1 MAKNRKNQSAAIRF
15 GPALKA
21 FGLCLLI
28 GGASLGYVWQK
39 NQIDQLGRQRVA
51 REIKLAELRDQN
63 KKLRD
68 QLAMLQSPARLQQKL
83 LELNLGLVPPSP
95 HDVWRLSTPLSVPP
109 AGEADRAPLRQLAAR

>member
-21 FGLCLLI
+21 LILCLLI

-39 NQIDQLGRQRVA
+39 SQIDQLGRQRVA

-68 QLAMLQSPARLQQKL
+68 QLAELQSPARLQQKVQD
-83 LELNLGLVPPSP
+83 LNLGLVVPSVR
-95 HDVWRLSTPLSVPP
+95 DVWRVGGMESRP
-109 AGEADRAPLRQLAAR
+109 AGETGRAPLRQLAAR